1 MTEAKVTFNF
11 EGVDA
16 WVPCTTEEKMKYIC
30 QRYGTKIKKNINSL
44 LFLYGG
50 NYLNFESNFEE
61 LANSLDK
68 RNKEMK
74 VLVYTKENDDFICP
88 KCGEKINLKTE
99 KLDELILSYKD
110 IKDKIEGIIF
120 NLDNIIKS
128 CLKDEVNKQLKNINS
143 LLNSINVDIKKNNE
157 ELINLL
163 NIKDYNN
170 KNIIRGCLDINL
182 NDINNKIIFCKTN
195 FNNNFDVYINKEK
208 INLIKEDNYKWK
220 YIFTKAG
227 KI

>member
-1 MTEAKVTFNF
+1 MLKAKVTFNF

-16 WVPCTTEEKMKYIC
+16 WVPCTTKEKMKYIC

-50 NYLNFESNFEE
+50 NYLNFESSFEE

-74 VLVYTKENDDFICP
+74 VLVYTKENDDFVCP

-143 LLNSINVDIKKNNE
+143 LLVYTKK
-157 ELINLL
+157 IFITKFP
-163 NIKDYNN
+163 NILY
-170 KNIIRGCLDINL
+170 L
-182 NDINNKIIFCKTN
+182 
-195 FNNNFDVYINKEK
+195 
-208 INLIKEDNYKWK
+208 
-220 YIFTKAG
+220 
-227 KI
+227 